1 MYVWGVFT
9 LIITL
14 VILLKKVLSEELLH
28 QLYVG
33 QVVSKCA
40 ELPGQSN
47 LGPFDHFA
55 LKRNLQCVQLVLS
68 RTTGWTQRAGTVMYS
83 SEKVLKR
90 R

>member
-1 MYVWGVFT
+1 MCVCVCVGGVFT
-9 LIITL
+9 LIISL

-55 LKRNLQCVQLVLS
+55 LKRNLQRLILIANH
-68 RTTGWTQRAGTVMYS
+68 TTGWTQRAGTVIY
-83 SEKVLKR
+83 
-90 R
+90 